1 MPRPLRPAPALRR
14 ADACGADPPDARRPD
29 GGLARAVVAWA
40 SGGTLDTVLRD
51 AEVAPGD
58 FVRNVRQV
66 IDLVRQVGQVA
77 ESAATRDHAD
87 LAVSLLR
94 RGVVGADDP
103 AALGSALDGPSPS

>member
-1 MPRPLRPAPALRR
+1 
-14 ADACGADPPDARRPD
+14 
-29 GGLARAVVAWA
+29 VVAWA
-40 SGGTLDTVLRD
+40 SGGTLDAVLRD

-77 ESAATRDHAD
+77 GDPATRAAAD
-87 LAVSLLR
+87 LAVALLR

-103 AALGSALDGPSPS
+103 AVTGSALDDPSPS